1 MLSNYPFLAMI
12 ICFFSK
18 IENLFPKWRFELF
31 LATFELF
38 FNLRNI
44 PLIRSLMKLTWI
56 ALILVFGYQLND
68 LSAQSTNKTDADAF
82 FVREIYNAALT
93 KGKSYPW
100 LDYLCNRIGARL
112 SGTPQAAAAVEY
124 TRQMLDTMGLDSV
137 WIQPCMVPHW
147 SRGEKEV
154 VRIVH
159 SKMGS
164 FDLKALSLGNTE
176 GTGPNGLA
184 AEVIEVK
191 RLDELESLGREKLAG
206 KIVFFNRAMDPTQLN
221 TFAAYGGA
229 VDQRGLGASRASK
242 YGALAVLVRSMT
254 TRLDD
259 VPHTGSS
266 SYEPGVT
273 PIPALGISTND
284 AELLSRLLKDEP
296 VRVFIRNTSHMMGM
310 KPSHNV
316 IGEIRG
322 SEKPNEIILIG
333 GHLDSWDVGTGAH
346 DDGAGCVQAMD
357 VLQVLKRLNYRPKR
371 TIRCVLFMNEENGL
385 KGGQAYAEIS
395 NRKKEFHLAAIESD
409 RGGFT
414 PRGFTCES
422 ESKAFDK
429 KYKQVMEW
437 SSLLEPYGL
446 NFKRGG
452 SGADIGPLRSQQGLL
467 FGFEPDSQRYFD
479 YHHTAIDTFDAVNK
493 RELELGTAAMTALVF
508 LLDKFGV
515 E

>member
-1 MLSNYPFLAMI
+1 
-12 ICFFSK
+12 
-18 IENLFPKWRFELF
+18 
-31 LATFELF
+31 
-38 FNLRNI
+38 
-44 PLIRSLMKLTWI
+44 MKLKLF
-56 ALILVFGYQLND
+56 ALLLVLGYQLQD
-68 LSAQSTNKTDADAF
+68 LHAQANAKSDTDAF
-82 FVREIYNAALT
+82 YIREIYNKALT
-93 KGKSYPW
+93 QGKSYPW

-147 SRGEKEV
+147 QRGEKEV
-154 VRIVH
+154 VRVVH

-164 FDLKALSLGNTE
+164 FDLKALALGNSE
-176 GTGPNGLA
+176 GTGPNGLS

-191 RLDELESLGREKLAG
+191 RLDELESLGREKIAG
-206 KIVFFNRAMDPTQLN
+206 KIVFFNRPMDPTQLN

-254 TRLDD
+254 TRHDD
-259 VPHTGSS
+259 VPHTGST
-266 SYEPGVT
+266 SYEPGIT

-322 SEKPNEIILIG
+322 SEKPEEIILIG

-357 VLQVLKRLNYRPKR
+357 VLQVLKRLGYRPKR

-385 KGGQAYAEIS
+385 RGGTAYGEYVKNSPEKHI
-395 NRKKEFHLAAIESD
+395 AAIESD
-409 RGGFT
+409 AGGFS
-414 PRGFTCES
+414 PRGFDCES
-422 ESKAFDK
+422 NEAIFNTSFK
-429 KYKQVMEW
+429 KVVEW
-437 SSLLEPYGL
+437 LPLLEPYGL
-446 NFKRGG
+446 HIRKGG
-452 SGADIGPLRSQQGLL
+452 SGADISPMRPHKVFLIGLR
-467 FGFEPDSQRYFD
+467 PDSQRYFD
-479 YHHTAIDTFDAVNK
+479 VHHTENDTFENVNK
-493 RELELGTAAMTALVF
+493 RELDLGTAAMTSLIY
-508 LLDKFGV
+508 LLDKSGL
-515 E
+515 